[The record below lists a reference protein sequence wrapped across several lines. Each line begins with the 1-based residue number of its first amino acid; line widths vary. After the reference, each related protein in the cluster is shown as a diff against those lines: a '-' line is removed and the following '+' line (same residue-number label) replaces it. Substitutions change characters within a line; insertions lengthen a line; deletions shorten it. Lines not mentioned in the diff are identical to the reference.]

1 MSQSPIGLQVHYLDR
16 VTILKHRVARV
27 TPRAKAWTDA
37 LISQRDALEIDNL
50 GGYGKGKLVREI
62 IIFLLG

>member
-1 MSQSPIGLQVHYLDR
+1 MCQCLIKLQVHYLDR

-37 LISQRDALEIDNL
+37 LISERDALEIDNL
-50 GGYGKGKLVREI
+50 GGYGKGKLVRA
-62 IIFLLG
+62 IIFF

>member
-1 MSQSPIGLQVHYLDR
+1 MCQCLIILQVHYLDR

-37 LISQRDALEIDNL
+37 LISERDALEIDNL
-50 GGYGKGKLVREI
+50 GGYGKGKLVRAI
-62 IIFLLG
+62 TFF